1 MQSLTRKKVQA
12 FQQKYGFEGN
22 LDKQFEYYV
31 ASIYLFDYL
40 KDDVARIETSVMGGG
55 QDEGIDIALVTVNGQ
70 AVFEPSD
77 IDALVEG
84 GEGGVNSA
92 KVFFIQAKTSE
103 GYDSKLISKF
113 LHGVELVTKEG
124 MEPGSQKL
132 SRSLSDTALLL
143 DALATKM
150 DSFESTRI
158 PCELIYQTT
167 ASHDGESAAKETQ
180 VVAAL
185 DRIRNLGVYQED
197 LKLTNAGNERLAT
210 KQKERQG
217 PRKVKFNFS
226 KRVTIPDDQVEGV
239 EEAYIGLLTAQDVL
253 NLLLNEGEIRP
264 GIFDENVRLDLG
276 AKNPVN
282 REIAATLR
290 SPNRGEFPF
299 LNNGLTLVAS
309 QLDNNGDRFFASGYQ
324 FINGGQTS
332 NQIIRWS
339 RSEQVISDP
348 SLLEQVWVPVKIISA
363 NDAAVRRKAAVAT
376 NLQSAIGDVEIQST
390 LPKAKEVEEYFA
402 QSGPDGLR
410 FERQTGEQQI
420 KFTRTR
426 VFKTSDLDRAVAAVV
441 FGDASTAAGSSKE
454 LERKDSYIWGDFPVE
469 IYYYAAFVM
478 YRVDRY
484 LARTAEVSGLTVAKY
499 HLGMLTSAFA
509 VPELLTVFE
518 AEDPTANWS
527 KILKPSRFDDLHVSG
542 ELYREI
548 ESAIPKAV
556 RIVSAQF
563 DEILSTG
570 RSLRKDD
577 IRSLAV
583 QRALVSVARSEISM

>member
-1 MQSLTRKKVQA
+1 MQSLTKKKVQA
-12 FQQKYGFEGN
+12 FQQKYGFEGD

-31 ASIYLFDYL
+31 ASIYLYDYL
-40 KDDVARIETSVMGGG
+40 KDDTTLIETSVMGGG

-70 AVFEPSD
+70 PVFEPSD
-77 IDALVEG
+77 IDALVDG

-124 MEPGSQKL
+124 MEPGSQNL
-132 SRSLSDTALLL
+132 SRNLSDTALLL
-143 DALATKM
+143 DALASKM

-167 ASHDGESAAKETQ
+167 AAHDGESASKETQ
-180 VVAAL
+180 VRSAL
-185 DRIRNLGVYQED
+185 DRIRKLGVYQED
-197 LKLTNAGNERLAT
+197 LKLTTAGNERLAA

-217 PRKVKFNFS
+217 PRRVKFNFG
-226 KRVTIPDDQVEGV
+226 KRVTIPDDRVEGV

-253 NLLLNEGEIRP
+253 NLLLNEGEVRP

-282 REIAATLR
+282 REIGATLR
-290 SPNRGEFPF
+290 SASRGEFPF
-299 LNNGLTLVAS
+299 LNNGITLVAS

-339 RSEQVISDP
+339 RSEQVVEDP

-363 NDAAVRRKAAVAT
+363 KDAGVRRKAAVAT

-390 LPKAKEVEEYFA
+390 LPKAIEVEEYFA

-420 KFTRTR
+420 QFTRTR
-426 VFKTSDLDRAVAAVV
+426 VFKTSELDRAVAAVV
-441 FGDASTAAGSSKE
+441 FGDASTAVGNSKE
-454 LERKDSYIWGDFPVE
+454 LESKDSYIWGDFPAE

-478 YRVDRY
+478 YRIDRY
-484 LARTAEVSGLTVAKY
+484 LARTADASGLTVAKY

-509 VPELLTVFE
+509 VPELLTIFE

-527 KILKPSRFDDLHVSG
+527 KILRPTRFDGLDTAG
-542 ELYREI
+542 RLYRKI
-548 ESAIPKAV
+548 EDAIPKAV
-556 RIVSAQF
+556 KIVSEEFAH
-563 DEILSTG
+563 ILGQG

-583 QRALVSVARSEISM
+583 QRTLLAKAQPEIKK

>member
-1 MQSLTRKKVQA
+1 MQSLTKKKVQA
-12 FQQKYGFEGN
+12 FQAKYGFEGN

-31 ASIYLFDYL
+31 ASIYLYDYL
-40 KDDVARIETSVMGGG
+40 KDDTSLIETAVMGGG
-55 QDEGIDIALVTVNGQ
+55 QDEGIDVALVTVNGQ
-70 AVFEPSD
+70 PVFEPSE
-77 IDALVEG
+77 IDALVDDG
-84 GEGGVNSA
+84 DGNVNSA

-113 LHGVELVTKEG
+113 LHGVELITKEA

-132 SRSLSDTALLL
+132 SRDLSDIALLL

-158 PCELIYQTT
+158 PCELVYQTT
-167 ASHDGESAAKETQ
+167 AAHDGETASNETQ
-180 VVAAL
+180 VVSAL
-185 DRIRNLGVYQED
+185 NRIRELGVYQEN
-197 LKLTNAGNERLAT
+197 LKLTTAGNERLAA

-217 PRKVKFNFS
+217 PRRVKFNFS

-239 EEAYIGLLTAQDVL
+239 EEAYIGLITAQDVL

-276 AKNPVN
+276 ANNPVN
-282 REIAATLR
+282 REIGATLR
-290 SPNRGEFPF
+290 STNRGEFPF
-299 LNNGLTLVAS
+299 LNNGITLVAS

-332 NQIIRWS
+332 NQIIRWA
-339 RSEQVISDP
+339 RSEQVTDNP
-348 SLLEQVWVPVKIISA
+348 SLLEKVWVPVKIISA
-363 NDAAVRRKAAVAT
+363 KDAAVRRKAAVAT

-390 LPKAKEVEEYFA
+390 LPKAIEVEEYFA

-410 FERQTGEQQI
+410 FERQTGEQPIQ
-420 KFTRTR
+420 FTKTR

-441 FGDASTAAGSSKE
+441 FGDASTAVGNPKE
-454 LERKDSYIWGDFPVE
+454 LESKDSYIWGDFPVE

-478 YRVDRY
+478 YRIDRY
-484 LARTAEVSGLTVAKY
+484 LARTTDASGLTAAKY

-509 VPELLTVFE
+509 VPELLTIFE

-527 KILKPSRFDDLHVSG
+527 KILKPTQFDGLDTVG
-542 ELYREI
+542 RLYRKI
-548 ESAIPKAV
+548 EDAIPKAV
-556 RIVSAQF
+556 KLVSDQF
-563 DEILSTG
+563 AHILGTG

-583 QRALVSVARSEISM
+583 QRALLATVRSET